1 MTHNVAT
8 WDGALRALAGAA
20 MLAGAIVTPFSLAV
34 RLLAFGAMGLYLLA
48 TALAGSCLGYTLMGK
63 STACPLHPRD
73 GAT

>member
-1 MTHNVAT
+1 MNHNVAT
-8 WDGALRALAGAA
+8 WDRALRGLAAAA
-20 MLAGAIVTPFSLAV
+20 MLAAAVLTPFSLAA